1 MIGLELYMPMYVRMV
16 KEVEFASSCFVF
28 TEAAA
33 ADLENWS
40 QNGGKIILLAMACFS
55 NQCASTEPG
64 LPWLQVSAIFWMR
77 TLQTC
82 QLMY

>member
-1 MIGLELYMPMYVRMV
+1 MPMYVRMV

-40 QNGGKIILLAMACFS
+40 QNGGKRILLAMACFS
-55 NQCASTEPG
+55 NQCASTEP
-64 LPWLQVSAIFWMR
+64 
-77 TLQTC
+77 
-82 QLMY
+82 LMCCRGCKCLLSSG